1 MGTTYHRSLSENAA
15 PPVRDILT
23 KREEAVRQQ
32 LAVYIENLNRLEI
45 REAKCG
51 FNVPTDLSNEIEYT
65 RDKICHLTKELRRQE
80 GILSELE
87 ALPQDTDIKM

>member
-1 MGTTYHRSLSENAA
+1 MRTTYRRYSSENAV
-15 PPVRDILT
+15 PPFRDILI
-23 KREEAVRQQ
+23 KREGAVRQQ

-65 RDKICHLTKELRRQE
+65 RDKICHLTRELRRQE

-87 ALPQDTDIKM
+87 ALPQDADAKM